1 MIGHRVHARAIREY
15 DIRGRV
21 GETLDAEDARAVG
34 RSFATRVIRAGG
46 KRIAVGRDGRTH
58 SPMLETELIE
68 GLRASGADVV
78 RVGLGPTPMLYHAE
92 GVLGVDAAVQVTGSH
107 NPPGDNGFKLVHAH
121 RSVFGADLVALA
133 DMAAVGDWKEG
144 GGTVADVDVLD
155 SYVDRL
161 VERFEGGTF
170 RIAWDCGNGA
180 AGPAVERLTAR
191 LPGEHHL
198 LFADVDGTFPN
209 HHPDPTIEANLA
221 DLKQVVTTRGLDFGV
236 AFDGD
241 GDRIGVVDA
250 GGRVVWGD
258 QLLAILAEPVL
269 AKHRGAPIVADVK
282 ASNILFERIAALGGQ
297 PVMWKTGHSLMKA
310 KMHETGA
317 PLGGEM
323 SGHIFFGA
331 ADGGFD
337 DALLAAVRLI
347 GAVQESGSTLARL
360 RAALPQTYATPEL
373 RLPVDEGAKFAI
385 VERVLARL
393 TTAGAEVDC
402 TDGARV
408 TTADGWWL
416 LRASNTEGAL
426 TLRAEAAD
434 GVGLGR
440 LLGEIGDQLAPEGVS
455 IPRGGIPT

>member
-1 MIGHRVHARAIREY
+1 MGHRVHARAIREY

-58 SPMLETELIE
+58 SPMLETALIE
-68 GLRASGADVV
+68 GLGASGCDVV
-78 RVGLGPTPMLYHAE
+78 SVGLGPTPMLYHSEA
-92 GVLGVDAAVQVTGSH
+92 VLGVDAAVQVTGSH

-121 RSVFGADLVALA
+121 RSVFGAELAALA
-133 DMAAVGDWKEG
+133 DMAVVGDWEEG
-144 GGTVADVDVLD
+144 AGALTDADVLE

-180 AGPAVERLTAR
+180 AGPAVERLTAG

-221 DLKQVVTTRGLDFGV
+221 DLKRLVTTRGLDFGV

-250 GGRVVWGD
+250 DGRVVWGD

-269 AKHRGAPIVADVK
+269 ARHPGAPIVADVK
-282 ASNILFERIAALGGQ
+282 ASNTLFERIATLGGQ

-310 KMHETGA
+310 KMLETGA

-347 GAVQESGSTLARL
+347 GAVHASGRTLAEL
-360 RAALPQTYATPEL
+360 RDALPRLVATPDV
-373 RLPVDEGAKFAI
+373 RLPVDEDAKFAV
-385 VERVLARL
+385 VEHVLARL
-393 TTAGAEVDC
+393 HAEGADVDT

-416 LRASNTEGAL
+416 LRASNTEAAL

-434 GVGLGR
+434 ATALGR
-440 LLGEIGDQLAPEGVS
+440 LLGAIGDRLASEGVS
-455 IPRGGIPT
+455 IPKVGIPT

>member
-1 MIGHRVHARAIREY
+1 MAHRIHARAIREY

-21 GETLDAEDARAVG
+21 GDTLDQDDARALG

-46 KRIAVGRDGRTH
+46 WRIAVGRDGRTH
-58 SPMLETELIE
+58 SPMLEAALVD
-68 GLRASGADVV
+68 GLRASGADVIRIGV
-78 RVGLGPTPMLYHAE
+78 GPTPMLYHAE
-92 GVLGVDAAVQVTGSH
+92 GILGVDAAVQVTGSH

-121 RSVFGADLVALA
+121 RSVFGLELLALA
-133 DMAAVGDWKEG
+133 DMAAAGDWEEG
-144 GGTVADVDVLD
+144 VGAVSDADVLE
-155 SYVDRL
+155 SYVERL
-161 VERFEGGTF
+161 VERFTGGAL
-170 RIAWDCGNGA
+170 RVAWDCGNGA

-198 LFADVDGTFPN
+198 LFAEINGTFPN
-209 HHPDPTIEANLA
+209 HHPDPTIDANLA
-221 DLKQVVTTRGLDFGV
+221 DLKRVVGERRLDFGV

-269 AKHRGAPIVADVK
+269 RTHPGAPIVADVK
-282 ASNILFERIAALGGQ
+282 ASDTLFARIAALGGT
-297 PVMWKTGHSLMKA
+297 PVMWKSGHSLMKA

-347 GAVQESGSTLARL
+347 GAAHASGRTLAEL
-360 RAALPQTYATPEL
+360 RDALPATCATPEL
-373 RLPVDEGAKFAI
+373 RLPVDEHAKFAI

-393 TTAGAEVDC
+393 AVAGAEVDR

-408 TTADGWWL
+408 TTGDGWWL

-426 TLRAEAAD
+426 TLRAEATDRA
-434 GVGLGR
+434 GLDC
-440 LLGEIGDQLAPEGVS
+440 LLSDIAAQLATEGVS
-455 IPRGGIPT
+455 IPGVGAPT

>member
-1 MIGHRVHARAIREY
+1 MGHRIHARAIREY
-15 DIRGRV
+15 DVRGRV
-21 GETLDAEDARAVG
+21 GETLDSDDARAIG

-46 KRIAVGRDGRTH
+46 KTVAVGRDGRTH
-58 SPMLETELIE
+58 SPMLEAGLVE

-92 GVLGVDAAVQVTGSH
+92 AVLGVDAAVQVTGSH

-121 RSVFGADLVALA
+121 RSVFGADLLALA
-133 DMAAVGDWKEG
+133 NMAAAGDWEQG
-144 GGTVADVDVLD
+144 AGFLDEHDVLD
-155 SYVDRL
+155 SYVERL
-161 VERFEGGTF
+161 AERFTGGTF

-180 AGPAVERLTAR
+180 AGPAVQRLTTR

-198 LFADVDGTFPN
+198 LFAEVDGTFPN
-209 HHPDPTIEANLA
+209 HHPDPTVEANLA
-221 DLKQVVTTRGLDFGV
+221 DLKRLVVERGLDFGV

-241 GDRIGVVDA
+241 GDRIGAVDA
-250 GGRVVWGD
+250 RGRVVWGD

-269 AKHRGAPIVADVK
+269 AAKPGAPIVADVK
-282 ASNILFERIAALGGQ
+282 ASNTLFARIAELGGM

-310 KMHETGA
+310 KMRETGA

-323 SGHIFFGA
+323 SGHIFFGPE
-331 ADGGFD
+331 DGGFD

-347 GAVQESGSTLARL
+347 GAVHASDGTLADL
-360 RAALPQTYATPEL
+360 RDALPMTCATPDL
-373 RLPVDEGAKFAI
+373 RLPVDESAKFAM

-393 TTAGAEVDC
+393 QAAGAEVDR

-408 TTADGWWL
+408 TTPGGWWL

-434 GVGLGR
+434 RAGLDR
-440 LLGEIGDQLAPEGVS
+440 LLADIAERLAPEGVS
-455 IPRGGIPT
+455 IPGTGDPT